1 MSKVMSL
8 CMGWYMD
15 VSPSMPKEMRV
26 WLFWSLPQL
35 FIDLD
40 GFELIWSKS
49 GWNLRRRARNK
60 LHISPKTCIA
70 VVEPE
75 NHLMQLR
82 WLWHIVTAITLSLS
96 AEDLIL
102 TSSPPSGLRDDHCLI
117 ILCFFPLLVLYL
129 LACRSWALRQAVSIS
144 EWHCLTRAIQFN
156 T

>member
-1 MSKVMSL
+1 MSL

-96 AEDLIL
+96 ADLIL